1 VNKNKFDVNKS
12 LFWDTKY
19 INNEFKWDLGKP
31 TPIFK
36 NWSKSIRNKNI
47 KICIPGC
54 GRGHDVLYLSNLG
67 FNVYAVD
74 FSKEAINYINRKSNK
89 KIKTLCVDFFDLNN
103 SYNSY
108 FDYILEYT
116 FYCAIDPKNRKKYV
130 SKCYDILKNNGKIIA
145 IMIPIGQPDSS
156 GSPPFNVTENEVV
169 ENFSNKFKIN
179 KIYKSNLSIKPRE
192 NIELF
197 VEYEKKY
204 KI

>member
-1 VNKNKFDVNKS
+1 MNKNKFDVNKS